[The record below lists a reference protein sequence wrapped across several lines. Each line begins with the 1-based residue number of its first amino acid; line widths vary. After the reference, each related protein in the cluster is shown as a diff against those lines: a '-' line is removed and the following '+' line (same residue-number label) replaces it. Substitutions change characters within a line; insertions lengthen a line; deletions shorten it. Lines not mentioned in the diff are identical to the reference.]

1 MPEAR
6 PWPLADLL
14 AHERLD
20 QATLAEIVHVDPST
34 ITRHMEGGL
43 TLTEADEWCM
53 ALGVHPAEIW
63 PAWSDVANEALDLFE
78 LL

>member
-14 AHERLD
+14 DHERLD
-20 QATLAEIVHVDPST
+20 QATLAEIVKVDPST
-34 ITRHMEGGL
+34 ITRHLETGL
-43 TLTEADEWCM
+43 TLVEADEWCF
-53 ALGVHPAEIW
+53 ALGCHPAEIW
-63 PAWSDVANEALDLFE
+63 KAWNDVDNEALDLFE